1 MGEESF
7 KFDMK
12 TVFVYIVFKAFQAA
26 QTTPKQSFSATNYPV
41 GKIAKKNSLR
51 ECVFLIRHS
60 KYSAKLSKI
69 RCTTDFFWRFCSLG
83 TVWEQFKFAL

>member
-41 GKIAKKNSLR
+41 GKIAKKKQYEGKKNSLR
-51 ECVFLIRHS
+51 ECVF
-60 KYSAKLSKI
+60 
-69 RCTTDFFWRFCSLG
+69 F
-83 TVWEQFKFAL
+83 

>member
-51 ECVFLIRHS
+51 ECVF
-60 KYSAKLSKI
+60 
-69 RCTTDFFWRFCSLG
+69 F
-83 TVWEQFKFAL
+83 